1 MDSIKDVIKNVIG
14 NIAQKNSVFANN
26 IEEAFKSILK
36 KNEAEHC
43 CVSGFKD
50 GDLVIIIDSST
61 WLYEIKKQQY
71 IILKKLKEKIPSI
84 KSIKFKIG
92 SING

>member
-1 MDSIKDVIKNVIG
+1 MDSIKDVIKSVIG
-14 NIAQKNSVFANN
+14 NIAQKNSIFTNN
-26 IEEAFKSILK
+26 IEEIFKGILK
-36 KNEAEHC
+36 ANEARHC

-50 GDLVIIIDSST
+50 GNLMVIVDSST

-71 IILKKLKEKIPSI
+71 IILKKLKEKLPDI